1 MDLKVVPKY
10 EKQKLKLERCFFL
23 QNSENKIYNLNF

>member
-1 MDLKVVPKY
+1 MDLKFVPEY

-23 QNSENKIYNLNF
+23 QNFENKNYNLNF